1 MASPGN
7 RDEAR
12 ERQRGRSA
20 PAVTSPVAPSRSGRG
35 AQTGLEPE
43 GPPDGPVA
51 GVSEAP
57 FDAPPPFEGAP
68 FSDGERKLRELSFLH
83 EFAKLL
89 TTARNWDELMR
100 TIVDRTTDA
109 LDVEVCS
116 VYLMERD
123 SDKMRL
129 AATNG
134 LDRDQVGSV
143 QMAVGEGLT
152 GRAALI
158 GRPVASPD
166 VRVDP
171 RFKWVPGFD
180 QSQFVSMLSVP
191 MPWNDSIIGVINVQA
206 IEARTFSTE
215 EVEFL
220 VTIGALLGGIVE
232 KGRLQAEAEEQLQTL
247 TALDGARAEL
257 LAVVTHELRT
267 PLAVVRAYVDLLGDA
282 AADAAGAGGAAAD
295 GDEPAS
301 GPNSA
306 LVEEWRAQAIAQVTR
321 LDRLVDS
328 ILASVRGEGL
338 AAGLAREPFDV
349 AMAVNDTIGEMA
361 PLLRGHPLRR
371 TGTWDAL
378 IGIGD
383 EGRFRQ
389 VLEHLLENEVK
400 YSPEGG
406 GVSVG
411 AWRSDGEIQVFVT
424 DDGPGIPAKEWE
436 SVFEAYVRTAHRPRG
451 SGIGLYAAR
460 RLMDA
465 MGGRVWLESNGYGG
479 SRFMVAIPEIRQ
491 TDATNGPEAGV
502 MSEAG
507 PEG

>member
-1 MASPGN
+1 M
-7 RDEAR
+7 
-12 ERQRGRSA
+12 
-20 PAVTSPVAPSRSGRG
+20 T
-35 AQTGLEPE
+35 
-43 GPPDGPVA
+43 GPVDPA
-51 GVSEAP
+51 EAP
-57 FDAPPPFEGAP
+57 FDT
-68 FSDGERKLRELSFLH
+68 DRKLRELSFLH
-83 EFAKLL
+83 EFSKLL

-109 LDVEVCS
+109 LGVEVCS

-123 SDKMRL
+123 TARLRL

-134 LDRDQVGSV
+134 LDRDQIGIVTL
-143 QMAVGEGLT
+143 AVGEGLT
-152 GRAALI
+152 GSAAQVGQPI
-158 GRPVASPD
+158 ASPD
-166 VRVDP
+166 VRADP

-180 QSQFVSMLSVP
+180 ESQFVSMLSVP
-191 MPWNDSIIGVINVQA
+191 MPWSDSIIGVINVQA
-206 IEARTFSTE
+206 TETRMFSPE

-232 KGRLQAEAEEQLQTL
+232 KGRLQAEAEEQVETL

-267 PLAVVRAYVDLLGDA
+267 PLAVVRAYLDLL
-282 AADAAGAGGAAAD
+282 ADAAVDAQ
-295 GDEPAS
+295 GDPTE
-301 GPNSA
+301 GPMPNPQV
-306 LVEEWRAQAIAQVTR
+306 VEEWRGQAIAQVTR

-338 AAGLAREPFDV
+338 AAGLARVPFDI
-349 AMAVNDTIGEMA
+349 ARAVNDTIGEMT
-361 PLLRGHPLRR
+361 PLLRGHPLLR
-371 TGTWDAL
+371 TGTWEEL
-378 IGIGD
+378 CGIGD

-406 GVSVG
+406 SVSVG
-411 AWRSDGEIQVFVT
+411 TFEVDGEVQIYVT
-424 DDGPGIPAKEWE
+424 DDGPGIPEPEWE
-436 SVFEAYVRTAHRPRG
+436 SVFEAYVRTAKRPRG

-479 SRFMVAIPEIRQ
+479 SRFVVAVPQMRHTE
-491 TDATNGPEAGV
+491 AGSAAPEAGS
-502 MSEAG
+502 MSEMC

>member
-1 MASPGN
+1 M
-7 RDEAR
+7 
-12 ERQRGRSA
+12 
-20 PAVTSPVAPSRSGRG
+20 
-35 AQTGLEPE
+35 GLEPE
-43 GPPDGPVA
+43 GPPDGR
-51 GVSEAP
+51 
-57 FDAPPPFEGAP
+57 
-68 FSDGERKLRELSFLH
+68 DGERKLRELSFLH

-109 LDVEVCS
+109 LNVEVCS

-123 SDKMRL
+123 SDQMRL

-143 QMAVGEGLT
+143 LMAVGEGLT

-191 MPWNDSIIGVINVQA
+191 LPWNDSIIGVINVQA
-206 IEARTFSTE
+206 IESRTFSPE

-282 AADAAGAGGAAAD
+282 AVDASGNGP

-301 GPNSA
+301 VDGSAVGPGSA

-328 ILASVRGEGL
+328 ILASVRGDGL
-338 AAGLAREPFDV
+338 AAGLARAPFDV
-349 AMAVNDTIGEMA
+349 ARAVNDTIGEMA

-371 TGTWDAL
+371 TGTWDSL
-378 IGIGD
+378 MGIGD

-406 GVSVG
+406 AVSVG
-411 AWRSDGEIQVFVT
+411 MWRADEEVQVYVT
-424 DDGPGIPAKEWE
+424 DDGQGIPEEEWE
-436 SVFEAYVRTAHRPRG
+436 SVFEAYVRTANRPRG

-460 RLMDA
+460 RLMDG

-479 SRFMVAIPEIRQ
+479 SRFMVAIPQMRQ
-491 TDATNGPEAGV
+491 TDPDTAGPEAGV

>member
-1 MASPGN
+1 VLDADETMADSIDPTKARGPVSPP
-7 RDEAR
+7 
-12 ERQRGRSA
+12 S
-20 PAVTSPVAPSRSGRG
+20 PAFDAAPS
-35 AQTGLEPE
+35 T
-43 GPPDGPVA
+43 
-51 GVSEAP
+51 
-57 FDAPPPFEGAP
+57 
-68 FSDGERKLRELSFLH
+68 DGERKLRELEFLH

-109 LDVEVCS
+109 LNVEVCS

-123 SDKMRL
+123 GERLRL

-134 LDRDQVGSV
+134 LDRDQVGRV
-143 QMAVGEGLT
+143 TMALGEGLT
-152 GRAALI
+152 GRAAEL
-158 GRPVASPD
+158 GEPVASPD

-171 RFKWVPGFD
+171 LFKWVPGFD
-180 QSQFVSMLSVP
+180 QSQFTSMLSVP
-191 MPWNDSIIGVINVQA
+191 MPWNDTIVGVVNVQA
-206 IEARTFSTE
+206 IETRTFSAE

-220 VTIGALLGGIVE
+220 VTIGALLGGVVE
-232 KGRLQAEAEEQLQTL
+232 KGRLQAEAEEQLETL
-247 TALDGARAEL
+247 TVLDGARAEL

-267 PLAVVRAYVDLLGDA
+267 PLAVVRAYMDLL
-282 AADAAGAGGAAAD
+282 ADAAVDAAGGTA
-295 GDEPAS
+295 GDDRDETA
-301 GPNSA
+301 GRRPNPA

-338 AAGLAREPFDV
+338 AAGLARVPFNV
-349 AMAVNDTIGEMA
+349 ATAVNDTIGEMT

-371 TGTWDAL
+371 TGTWEAL

-406 GVSVG
+406 AVSVG
-411 AWRSDGEIQVFVT
+411 ALRQDGEILVYVT
-424 DDGPGIPAKEWE
+424 DDGPGIPESEWE
-436 SVFEAYVRTAHRPRG
+436 AVFEAYVRTANRPRG

-460 RLMDA
+460 RLMVA
-465 MGGRVWLESNGYGG
+465 MGGRVWLEPNGFGG
-479 SRFMVAIPEIRQ
+479 SKFMVAVPEMRQ
-491 TDATNGPEAGV
+491 TGAGTTGTAGTAGPEAGV

-507 PEG
+507 PEA

>member
-1 MASPGN
+1 MPGPDD
-7 RDEAR
+7 RDEAPAFDA
-12 ERQRGRSA
+12 A
-20 PAVTSPVAPSRSGRG
+20 PRIDGAPPVDAAPSF
-35 AQTGLEPE
+35 
-43 GPPDGPVA
+43 DG
-51 GVSEAP
+51 G
-57 FDAPPPFEGAP
+57 
-68 FSDGERKLRELSFLH
+68 RKLRELEFLH

-123 SDKMRL
+123 SARLRL

-134 LDRDQVGSV
+134 LDRDQIGSV
-143 QMAVGEGLT
+143 TLAVGEGLT
-152 GRAALI
+152 GTAAQAGKPI
-158 GRPVASPD
+158 ASPD

-191 MPWNDSIIGVINVQA
+191 LPWNDSIIGVINVQA
-206 IEARTFSTE
+206 IESRTFSPE

-220 VTIGALLGGIVE
+220 VTIGAMLGGIIE
-232 KGRLQAEAEEQLQTL
+232 KGRLQAEAEEQLETL

-267 PLAVVRAYVDLLGDA
+267 PLAVVRAYLDLL
-282 AADAAGAGGAAAD
+282 ADAAVDAVGNGVK
-295 GDEPAS
+295 
-301 GPNSA
+301 PNLE
-306 LVEEWRAQAIAQVTR
+306 LVEEWRAQATAQVTR

-338 AAGLAREPFDV
+338 AAGLARIPFDI
-349 AMAVNDTIGEMA
+349 ARAVNDTIGEMT

-371 TGTWDAL
+371 TGTWDEL
-378 IGIGD
+378 MGIGD

-406 GVSVG
+406 SVSVG
-411 AWRSDGEIQVFVT
+411 TFRVDGEIQ
-424 DDGPGIPAKEWE
+424 I
-436 SVFEAYVRTAHRPRG
+436 
-451 SGIGLYAAR
+451 
-460 RLMDA
+460 
-465 MGGRVWLESNGYGG
+465 
-479 SRFMVAIPEIRQ
+479 
-491 TDATNGPEAGV
+491 
-502 MSEAG
+502 
-507 PEG
+507 

>member
-1 MASPGN
+1 MAIPTN
-7 RDEAR
+7 REESRGKGAAR
-12 ERQRGRSA
+12 TA
-20 PAVTSPVAPSRSGRG
+20 PASNPAETSSRAAGTRSI
-35 AQTGLEPE
+35 GLEPE
-43 GPPDGPVA
+43 GPPGGA
-51 GVSEAP
+51 HGGGSETP
-57 FDAPPPFEGAP
+57 FDGAP
-68 FSDGERKLRELSFLH
+68 SFDGERKLRELSFLH

-123 SDKMRL
+123 SAQLRL

-134 LDRDQVGSV
+134 LDRDQVGTV
-143 QMAVGEGLT
+143 LMAVGEGLT

-191 MPWNDSIIGVINVQA
+191 LPWNDTVIGVINVQA
-206 IEARTFSTE
+206 IETRTFSPE

-282 AADAAGAGGAAAD
+282 AADTAGPSAAG
-295 GDEPAS
+295 
-301 GPNSA
+301 PNA
-306 LVEEWRAQAIAQVTR
+306 ELAEEWRAQAIAQVTR

-338 AAGLAREPFDV
+338 AAGLGRAPFDV
-349 AMAVNDTIGEMA
+349 ARAVNDTIGEMA

-371 TGTWDAL
+371 TGTWDEQL
-378 IGIGD
+378 GVGD

-400 YSPEGG
+400 YSPDGG
-406 GVSVG
+406 AVSVG
-411 AWRSDGEIQVFVT
+411 MWHAGGEVQVFVT
-424 DDGPGIPAKEWE
+424 DDGPGIPEPEWE
-436 SVFEAYVRTAHRPRG
+436 SVFEAYVRTANRPRG

-460 RLMDA
+460 RLMHA

-479 SRFMVAIPEIRQ
+479 SRFMVAVPEMRQ
-491 TDATNGPEAGV
+491 TDGDTGGPEAGG

>member
-1 MASPGN
+1 MSGPVN
-7 RDEAR
+7 
-12 ERQRGRSA
+12 
-20 PAVTSPVAPSRSGRG
+20 PAVAPLD
-35 AQTGLEPE
+35 T
-43 GPPDGPVA
+43 
-51 GVSEAP
+51 
-57 FDAPPPFEGAP
+57 
-68 FSDGERKLRELSFLH
+68 ERKLRELSFLH
-83 EFAKLL
+83 EFSKLL

-109 LDVEVCS
+109 LSVEVCS

-123 SDKMRL
+123 TARLRL

-134 LDRDQVGSV
+134 LDRDQIGLVTL
-143 QMAVGEGLT
+143 AVGEGLT
-152 GRAALI
+152 GSAAQI
-158 GRPVASPD
+158 GQPIASPD
-166 VRVDP
+166 VRADP

-180 QSQFVSMLSVP
+180 ESQFVSMLSVP

-206 IEARTFSTE
+206 TETRAFSPE

-267 PLAVVRAYVDLLGDA
+267 PLAVVRAYLDLL
-282 AADAAGAGGAAAD
+282 ADAAMDAASPLNHKPGGGAAAQSPQP
-295 GDEPAS
+295 E
-301 GPNSA
+301 
-306 LVEEWRAQAIAQVTR
+306 LVEEWRAQAISQVTR

-338 AAGLAREPFDV
+338 AAGLARVPFDI
-349 AMAVNDTIGEMA
+349 ARAVNDTIGEMT

-371 TGTWDAL
+371 TGTWDEL
-378 IGIGD
+378 CGIGD

-406 GVSVG
+406 SVSVG
-411 AWRSDGEIQVFVT
+411 TFQVGGEIQVYVT
-424 DDGPGIPAKEWE
+424 DDGAGIPETEWE
-436 SVFEAYVRTAHRPRG
+436 SVFEAYVRTANRPRG

-479 SRFMVAIPEIRQ
+479 SRFMVAVPQMRH
-491 TDATNGPEAGV
+491 TDASSSGPEAGV
-502 MSEAG
+502 MSETG

>member
-1 MASPGN
+1 M
-7 RDEAR
+7 D
-12 ERQRGRSA
+12 
-20 PAVTSPVAPSRSGRG
+20 T
-35 AQTGLEPE
+35 
-43 GPPDGPVA
+43 
-51 GVSEAP
+51 
-57 FDAPPPFEGAP
+57 
-68 FSDGERKLRELSFLH
+68 ERKLRELSFLH
-83 EFAKLL
+83 EFSKLL

-109 LDVEVCS
+109 LGVEVCS

-123 SDKMRL
+123 TARLRL

-134 LDRDQVGSV
+134 LDRDQIGIVTL
-143 QMAVGEGLT
+143 AVGEGLT
-152 GRAALI
+152 GSAAEAGQPI
-158 GRPVASPD
+158 ASPD
-166 VRVDP
+166 VRADP

-180 QSQFVSMLSVP
+180 ESQFVSMLSIP

-206 IEARTFSTE
+206 TQTRIFSPE

-232 KGRLQAEAEEQLQTL
+232 KGRLQAEAEEQLETL

-267 PLAVVRAYVDLLGDA
+267 PLAVVRAYLDLL
-282 AADAAGAGGAAAD
+282 ADAAVDAAGD
-295 GDEPAS
+295 PAE
-301 GPNSA
+301 GPIPNPQI
-306 LVEEWRAQAIAQVTR
+306 VEEWRDQAIAQVTR

-328 ILASVRGEGL
+328 ILASIRGDGL
-338 AAGLAREPFDV
+338 AAGLARVPFDI
-349 AMAVNDTIGEMA
+349 ARAVNDTIGEMT

-371 TGTWDAL
+371 TGTWDEL

-383 EGRFRQ
+383 EARFRQ

-406 GVSVG
+406 SVSVG
-411 AWRSDGEIQVFVT
+411 TFIVDGEIQIYVT
-424 DDGPGIPAKEWE
+424 DDGAGIPEAEWE
-436 SVFEAYVRTAHRPRG
+436 SVFEAYVRTANRPRG

-460 RLMDA
+460 RLMVA

-479 SRFMVAIPEIRQ
+479 SRFMVAVPQMRQ
-491 TDATNGPEAGV
+491 TDASSAGPEAGV
-502 MSEAG
+502 MSETG

>member
-1 MASPGN
+1 MGRVSTTPKRSSEEKN
-7 RDEAR
+7 R
-12 ERQRGRSA
+12 
-20 PAVTSPVAPSRSGRG
+20 
-35 AQTGLEPE
+35 
-43 GPPDGPVA
+43 PVA
-51 GVSEAP
+51 GGRGPAGLGGAALPENLDG
-57 FDAPPPFEGAP
+57 DAA
-68 FSDGERKLRELSFLH
+68 ERKIRELSFLH

-89 TTARNWDELMR
+89 TTTRNWDELMR

-123 SDKMRL
+123 EARLRL

-134 LDRDQVGSV
+134 LDRDQIGRVTMGL
-143 QMAVGEGLT
+143 GEGLT
-152 GRAALI
+152 GRAAEI
-158 GRPVASPD
+158 AQPVASTD

-180 QSQFVSMLSVP
+180 ESQFVSMLSVP
-191 MPWNDSIIGVINVQA
+191 LPWNDTIVGVINVQA
-206 IEARTFSTE
+206 IETRTFSPE

-220 VTIGALLGGIVE
+220 VTIGALLGGVVE

-267 PLAVVRAYVDLLGDA
+267 PLAVVRAYVDLL
-282 AADAAGAGGAAAD
+282 ADAALDGSAAGPSGRRGGPDGGSKHGQAA
-295 GDEPAS
+295 GPMP
-301 GPNSA
+301 GPNA
-306 LVEEWRAQAIAQVTR
+306 GQVEEWRTQAIAQVTR

-328 ILASVRGEGL
+328 ILASVRGDGL
-338 AAGLAREPFDV
+338 AAGLARLPFD
-349 AMAVNDTIGEMA
+349 AARAVNDTIAEMT
-361 PLLRGHPLRR
+361 PLLRGHPMRR
-371 TGTWDAL
+371 TGTWEEL

-406 GVSVG
+406 AVSVG
-411 AWRSDGEIQVFVT
+411 VLPHQSEIHIYVT
-424 DDGPGIPAKEWE
+424 DDGAGIPETEWE
-436 SVFEAYVRTAHRPRG
+436 SVFEAYVRTAKRPRG

-460 RLMDA
+460 RLMDG

-479 SRFMVAIPEIRQ
+479 SRFMVAVPKMRD
-491 TDATNGPEAGV
+491 TDENGGGPEAGA

-507 PEG
+507 PES

>member
-1 MASPGN
+1 MPSRAHREGARKTRVGSSAS
-7 RDEAR
+7 
-12 ERQRGRSA
+12 SA
-20 PAVTSPVAPSRSGRG
+20 ASPVASSGTCGGPALRLG
-35 AQTGLEPE
+35 PE
-43 GPPDGPVA
+43 GPPRNVAVGGGSPAPV
-51 GVSEAP
+51 
-57 FDAPPPFEGAP
+57 DA
-68 FSDGERKLRELSFLH
+68 DRKLRELSFLH

-123 SDKMRL
+123 RAQLRL

-143 QMAVGEGLT
+143 SMAVGEGLT
-152 GRAALI
+152 GLAALL

-191 MPWNDSIIGVINVQA
+191 LPWNDSIIGVINVQA
-206 IEARTFSTE
+206 IESRTFSPE

-267 PLAVVRAYVDLLGDA
+267 PLAVVRAYVDLLADAASDAGEAAGEPEVPVA
-282 AADAAGAGGAAAD
+282 AADAPGPLAHAALA
-295 GDEPAS
+295 
-301 GPNSA
+301 
-306 LVEEWRAQAIAQVTR
+306 EEWRAQAIAQVMR

-328 ILASVRGEGL
+328 ILASVRGDGL
-338 AAGLAREPFDV
+338 AAGLARAPFDV
-349 AMAVNDTIGEMA
+349 TRAVNDTIGEMA

-371 TGTWDAL
+371 AGTWDEL
-378 IGIGD
+378 KGIGD

-400 YSPEGG
+400 YAPEGG
-406 GVSVG
+406 SVSVG
-411 AWRSDGEIQVFVT
+411 VWSADGETQVFVT
-424 DDGPGIPAKEWE
+424 DDGPGIPEPEWE
-436 SVFEAYVRTAHRPRG
+436 SVFEAYVRTATRPRG

-460 RLMDA
+460 RLMGA

-479 SRFMVAIPEIRQ
+479 SQFMVAIPEMRQ
-491 TDATNGPEAGV
+491 TDGDSGHPEAGV

>member
-1 MASPGN
+1 LSHVPSPSDPAGV
-7 RDEAR
+7 
-12 ERQRGRSA
+12 
-20 PAVTSPVAPSRSGRG
+20 PAV
-35 AQTGLEPE
+35 
-43 GPPDGPVA
+43 
-51 GVSEAP
+51 
-57 FDAPPPFEGAP
+57 DA
-68 FSDGERKLRELSFLH
+68 ERKLRELSFLH

-116 VYLMERD
+116 VYLVERD
-123 SDKMRL
+123 SARLRL

-134 LDRDQVGSV
+134 LDRDQIGSV
-143 QMAVGEGLT
+143 TLAVGEGLT
-152 GRAALI
+152 GTAAQAGQPI
-158 GRPVASPD
+158 ASPD

-191 MPWNDSIIGVINVQA
+191 LPWNDSIIGVINVQA
-206 IEARTFSTE
+206 IESRTFSPE

-220 VTIGALLGGIVE
+220 VTIGAMLGGIIE
-232 KGRLQAEAEEQLQTL
+232 KGRLAAEAEEQLETL

-267 PLAVVRAYVDLLGDA
+267 PLAVVRAYLDLLADA
-282 AADAAGAGGAAAD
+282 VVDAAGDGAK
-295 GDEPAS
+295 
-301 GPNSA
+301 PNLE

-338 AAGLAREPFDV
+338 AAGLARNPFDI
-349 AMAVNDTIGEMA
+349 ARAVNDTIGEMT

-371 TGTWDAL
+371 TGTWDEL
-378 IGIGD
+378 MGIGD

-406 GVSVG
+406 SVSVG
-411 AWRSDGEIQVFVT
+411 TFRTDGEIQIYVT
-424 DDGPGIPAKEWE
+424 DDGPGIPEPEWE

-479 SRFMVAIPEIRQ
+479 SRFMVGVPEMRH
-491 TDATNGPEAGV
+491 TDATTAGPEAGT

>member
-1 MASPGN
+1 V
-7 RDEAR
+7 E
-12 ERQRGRSA
+12 
-20 PAVTSPVAPSRSGRG
+20 T
-35 AQTGLEPE
+35 
-43 GPPDGPVA
+43 
-51 GVSEAP
+51 P
-57 FDAPPPFEGAP
+57 FD
-68 FSDGERKLRELSFLH
+68 SERKLRELSFLH

-109 LDVEVCS
+109 LNVEVCS
-116 VYLMERD
+116 VYLMDRD
-123 SDKMRL
+123 GVVLRL

-134 LDRDQVGSV
+134 LDLDQVGLV
-143 QMAVGEGLT
+143 TMAPGEGLT

-191 MPWNDSIIGVINVQA
+191 LPWNDSVAGVINVQA
-206 IEARTFSTE
+206 IESRRFSPE

-220 VTIGALLGGIVE
+220 VTIGALLGGAVE
-232 KGRLQAEAEEQLQTL
+232 KGRLQAEAQEQLETL

-267 PLAVVRAYVDLLGDA
+267 PLAVVRAYLDLL
-282 AADAAGAGGAAAD
+282 ADAAVDTAGGGSGHPSGAD
-295 GDEPAS
+295 DVPPAMR
-301 GPNSA
+301 P
-306 LVEEWRAQAIAQVTR
+306 EQIEDWRIQAIAQVTR

-328 ILASVRGEGL
+328 ILASVRGDGL
-338 AAGLAREPFDV
+338 AAGLARVPFDV
-349 AMAVNDTIGEMA
+349 ARAVNDTISEMT
-361 PLLRGHPLRR
+361 PLLRGNPLRR
-371 TGTWDAL
+371 SGTWEEL
-378 IGIGD
+378 LGVGD

-389 VLEHLLENEVK
+389 VMEHLLENEVK
-400 YSPEGG
+400 YAPEGG
-406 GVSVG
+406 SVSIG
-411 AWRSDGEIQVFVT
+411 ASRADGEIQVCVT
-424 DDGPGIPAKEWE
+424 DDGPGIPEAEWE

-460 RLMDA
+460 RLMAA

-479 SRFMVAIPEIRQ
+479 SRFMVAVPEMRQ
-491 TDATNGPEAGV
+491 TGDDTGGPEAGV
-502 MSEAG
+502 MSETG

>member
-1 MASPGN
+1 MMAG
-7 RDEAR
+7 
-12 ERQRGRSA
+12 
-20 PAVTSPVAPSRSGRG
+20 PSDPT
-35 AQTGLEPE
+35 A
-43 GPPDGPVA
+43 
-51 GVSEAP
+51 AP
-57 FDAPPPFEGAP
+57 FDT
-68 FSDGERKLRELSFLH
+68 ERKLRELSFLH
-83 EFAKLL
+83 EFSKLL

-109 LDVEVCS
+109 LGVEVCS
-116 VYLMERD
+116 VYLVERD
-123 SDKMRL
+123 AARLRL

-134 LDRDQVGSV
+134 LDRDQIGIVTL
-143 QMAVGEGLT
+143 AVGEGLT
-152 GRAALI
+152 GSAAQI
-158 GRPVASPD
+158 GQPIASPD
-166 VRVDP
+166 VRADP

-206 IEARTFSTE
+206 TETRSFSPE

-232 KGRLQAEAEEQLQTL
+232 KGRLQAEAEEQLETL

-267 PLAVVRAYVDLLGDA
+267 PLAVVRAYLDLL
-282 AADAAGAGGAAAD
+282 ADAAVDAANSSA
-295 GDEPAS
+295 PA
-301 GPNSA
+301 PDPT
-306 LVEEWRAQAIAQVTR
+306 LVEGWRGQAIGQVTR

-338 AAGLAREPFDV
+338 AAGLARVPFDI
-349 AMAVNDTIGEMA
+349 ARAVNDTINEMA
-361 PLLRGHPLRR
+361 PLLREHPLRR
-371 TGTWDAL
+371 TGVWDAL
-378 IGIGD
+378 FGLGD

-406 GVSVG
+406 SVSVG
-411 AWRSDGEIQVFVT
+411 TFRAGGEIQVYVT
-424 DDGPGIPAKEWE
+424 DDGPGIPEPEWE

-479 SRFMVAIPEIRQ
+479 SRFVVAVPEMRH
-491 TDATNGPEAGV
+491 TDATSAGPEAGV
-502 MSEAG
+502 MSETG

>member
-1 MASPGN
+1 MADQV
-7 RDEAR
+7 R
-12 ERQRGRSA
+12 
-20 PAVTSPVAPSRSGRG
+20 PAA
-35 AQTGLEPE
+35 
-43 GPPDGPVA
+43 
-51 GVSEAP
+51 AP
-57 FDAPPPFEGAP
+57 FDA
-68 FSDGERKLRELSFLH
+68 ERKLRELSFLH
-83 EFAKLL
+83 EFSKLL

-109 LDVEVCS
+109 LSVEVCS

-123 SDKMRL
+123 AARLRL

-134 LDRDQVGSV
+134 LDRDQIGSV
-143 QMAVGEGLT
+143 TLAVGEGLT
-152 GRAALI
+152 GHAALI
-158 GRPVASPD
+158 GQPVASTD
-166 VRVDP
+166 VRIDP

-191 MPWNDSIIGVINVQA
+191 LPWNDTVIGVINVQA
-206 IEARTFSTE
+206 TETRAFSPE

-232 KGRLQAEAEEQLQTL
+232 KGRLQAEAEEQLETL

-267 PLAVVRAYVDLLGDA
+267 PLAVVRAYVDLL
-282 AADAAGAGGAAAD
+282 ADAAVDAGSTAIGGAGSSASSAYA
-295 GDEPAS
+295 AS
-301 GPNSA
+301 GSA
-306 LVEEWRAQAIAQVTR
+306 STPGVGPKPEIVEEWRAQAIAQVTR

-338 AAGLAREPFDV
+338 AAGLARVPFDI
-349 AMAVNDTIGEMA
+349 ARAVNDTIGEMT

-371 TGTWDAL
+371 TGTWEEL
-378 IGIGD
+378 SGIGD

-406 GVSVG
+406 SVSVG
-411 AWRSDGEIQVFVT
+411 IWRVDGEIQVYVT
-424 DDGPGIPAKEWE
+424 DDGPGIPEPEWE
-436 SVFEAYVRTAHRPRG
+436 SVFEAYVRTAKRPRG

-479 SRFMVAIPEIRQ
+479 SRFMVAVPEMRH
-491 TDATNGPEAGV
+491 TDASIAGPEAGV

>member
-1 MASPGN
+1 MNDP
-7 RDEAR
+7 AR
-12 ERQRGRSA
+12 GSEPA
-20 PAVTSPVAPSRSGRG
+20 PARG
-35 AQTGLEPE
+35 QALEPE
-43 GPPDGPVA
+43 GPPGSTGLAGPSVD
-51 GVSEAP
+51 AP
-57 FDAPPPFEGAP
+57 FDA
-68 FSDGERKLRELSFLH
+68 ERKLRELEFLH

-100 TIVDRTTDA
+100 TIVDRTTTA

-123 SDKMRL
+123 ESSLRL

-134 LDRDQVGSV
+134 LDRDQVGRV
-143 QMAVGEGLT
+143 TMGLGEGLT

-191 MPWNDSIIGVINVQA
+191 LPWNDSVIGVINVQA
-206 IEARTFSTE
+206 IETRLFSPE

-232 KGRLQAEAEEQLQTL
+232 KGRLQAEAEEQLETL

-267 PLAVVRAYVDLLGDA
+267 PLAVVRAYLDLLADA
-282 AADAAGAGGAAAD
+282 AAEAAGAAGGAAPD
-295 GDEPAS
+295 PK
-301 GPNSA
+301 
-306 LVEEWRAQAIAQVTR
+306 LVDEWRSQAIGQVTR

-338 AAGLAREPFDV
+338 AAGLARVPFDV
-349 AMAVNDTIGEMA
+349 ARAVNDTIGEMT
-361 PLLRGHPLRR
+361 PLLREHPLRR
-371 TGTWDAL
+371 TGTWDEL
-378 IGIGD
+378 VGVGD

-406 GVSVG
+406 SVSVG
-411 AWRSDGEIQVFVT
+411 AWRKDGEIQIYVT
-424 DDGPGIPAKEWE
+424 DDGPGIPEAEWE
-436 SVFEAYVRTAHRPRG
+436 TVFDAYVRTATRPRG

-460 RLMDA
+460 RLMNA
-465 MGGRVWLESNGYGG
+465 MGGRVWLESNGFGG
-479 SRFMVAIPEIRQ
+479 SRFMVAVPEMRD
-491 TDATNGPEAGV
+491 TSGDGGGPEAGV

-507 PEG
+507 SEG

>member
-1 MASPGN
+1 MAGPSEPVTPG
-7 RDEAR
+7 A
-12 ERQRGRSA
+12 GRSRPGA
-20 PAVTSPVAPSRSGRG
+20 GPQASG
-35 AQTGLEPE
+35 AAAE
-43 GPPDGPVA
+43 GPPGEIA
-51 GVSEAP
+51 LNGSEVDVP
-57 FDAPPPFEGAP
+57 FD
-68 FSDGERKLRELSFLH
+68 SERKLRELSFLH

-109 LDVEVCS
+109 LNVEVCS
-116 VYLMERD
+116 VYLMDRD
-123 SDKMRL
+123 GVVLRL

-134 LDRDQVGSV
+134 LDLDQVGLV
-143 QMAVGEGLT
+143 TMAPGEGLT

-191 MPWNDSIIGVINVQA
+191 LPWNDSIAGVINVQA
-206 IEARTFSTE
+206 IESRRFSPE

-220 VTIGALLGGIVE
+220 VTIGALLGGAVE
-232 KGRLQAEAEEQLQTL
+232 KGRLQAEAQEQLETL

-267 PLAVVRAYVDLLGDA
+267 PLAVVRAYLDLL
-282 AADAAGAGGAAAD
+282 ADAAVDAAGGAPEHRSGAD
-295 GDEPAS
+295 DVPPAMR
-301 GPNSA
+301 P
-306 LVEEWRAQAIAQVTR
+306 EQIEDWRIQAIAQVTR

-328 ILASVRGEGL
+328 ILASVRGDGL
-338 AAGLAREPFDV
+338 AAGLARVPFDV
-349 AMAVNDTIGEMA
+349 ARAVNDTISEMT
-361 PLLRGHPLRR
+361 PLLRGNPLRR
-371 TGTWDAL
+371 SGTWEEL
-378 IGIGD
+378 MGIGD

-389 VLEHLLENEVK
+389 VMEHLLENEVK
-400 YSPEGG
+400 YAPEGG
-406 GVSVG
+406 SVSIG
-411 AWRSDGEIQVFVT
+411 AARADNEIQVCVT
-424 DDGPGIPAKEWE
+424 DDGPGIPEAEWE

-460 RLMDA
+460 RLMAA

-479 SRFMVAIPEIRQ
+479 SRFMVAVPEMRQ
-491 TDATNGPEAGV
+491 AADDTGGPEAGV
-502 MSEAG
+502 MSETG

>member
-1 MASPGN
+1 MA
-7 RDEAR
+7 
-12 ERQRGRSA
+12 
-20 PAVTSPVAPSRSGRG
+20 PV
-35 AQTGLEPE
+35 
-43 GPPDGPVA
+43 DPVP
-51 GVSEAP
+51 P
-57 FDAPPPFEGAP
+57 FDA
-68 FSDGERKLRELSFLH
+68 ERKLLELSFLH

-109 LDVEVCS
+109 LNVEVCS
-116 VYLMERD
+116 VYLMDRD
-123 SDKMRL
+123 AARL
-129 AATNG
+129 RLSATNG
-134 LDRDQVGSV
+134 LDRDQIGVV
-143 QMAVGEGLT
+143 TLAVGEGLT
-152 GRAALI
+152 GSAAQI
-158 GRPVASPD
+158 GQPIASPD

-206 IEARTFSTE
+206 IESRTFSPE

-232 KGRLQAEAEEQLQTL
+232 KGRLQAEAEEQLETL

-267 PLAVVRAYVDLLGDA
+267 PLAVVRAYLDLL
-282 AADAAGAGGAAAD
+282 ADAAVEAAGGSTPKP
-295 GDEPAS
+295 E
-301 GPNSA
+301 
-306 LVEEWRAQAIAQVTR
+306 LVEEWRIQAIAQVTR

-328 ILASVRGEGL
+328 ILASVRGDGL
-338 AAGLAREPFDV
+338 AAGLARVPFDL
-349 AMAVNDTIGEMA
+349 ARAVNDTIGEMT

-371 TGTWDAL
+371 TGTWEAL
-378 IGIGD
+378 MGIGD

-406 GVSVG
+406 SVSVG
-411 AWRSDGEIQVFVT
+411 TMRSGGEVQIYVT
-424 DDGPGIPAKEWE
+424 DDGPGIPEPEWE

-460 RLMDA
+460 RLMSA
-465 MGGRVWLESNGYGG
+465 MGGRVWLEPNGYGG
-479 SRFMVAIPEIRQ
+479 SRFMVAVPEMRH
-491 TDATNGPEAGV
+491 TEDDTTGPEAGV

>member
-1 MASPGN
+1 MA
-7 RDEAR
+7 
-12 ERQRGRSA
+12 
-20 PAVTSPVAPSRSGRG
+20 PV
-35 AQTGLEPE
+35 
-43 GPPDGPVA
+43 DPVP
-51 GVSEAP
+51 P
-57 FDAPPPFEGAP
+57 FDA
-68 FSDGERKLRELSFLH
+68 ERKLLELSFLH

-109 LDVEVCS
+109 LNVEVCS
-116 VYLMERD
+116 VYLMDRD
-123 SDKMRL
+123 AARL
-129 AATNG
+129 RLSATNG
-134 LDRDQVGSV
+134 LDRDQIGVV
-143 QMAVGEGLT
+143 TLAVGEGLT
-152 GRAALI
+152 GSAAQI
-158 GRPVASPD
+158 GQPIASPD

-206 IEARTFSTE
+206 IESRTFSPE

-232 KGRLQAEAEEQLQTL
+232 KGRLQAEAEEQLETL

-267 PLAVVRAYVDLLGDA
+267 PLAVVRAYLDLL
-282 AADAAGAGGAAAD
+282 ADAAVEAAGGSTPKP
-295 GDEPAS
+295 E
-301 GPNSA
+301 
-306 LVEEWRAQAIAQVTR
+306 LVEEWRIQAIAQVTR

-328 ILASVRGEGL
+328 ILASVRGDGL
-338 AAGLAREPFDV
+338 AAGLARVPFDL
-349 AMAVNDTIGEMA
+349 ARAVNDTIGEMT

-371 TGTWDAL
+371 TGTWEAL
-378 IGIGD
+378 MGIGD

-406 GVSVG
+406 SVSVG
-411 AWRSDGEIQVFVT
+411 TMRSGGEVQIYVT
-424 DDGPGIPAKEWE
+424 DDGPGIPEPEWE

-460 RLMDA
+460 RLMSA
-465 MGGRVWLESNGYGG
+465 MGGRVWLEPNGYGG
-479 SRFMVAIPEIRQ
+479 SRFMVAVPEMRH
-491 TDATNGPEAGV
+491 TEDDTTGPEAGV
-502 MSEAG
+502 MSEAS

>member
-1 MASPGN
+1 MAIPASRPDSGKK
-7 RDEAR
+7 
-12 ERQRGRSA
+12 RGRR
-20 PAVTSPVAPSRSGRG
+20 TAPSAVQATASTRAGRPE
-35 AQTGLEPE
+35 GLEPE
-43 GPPDGPVA
+43 
-51 GVSEAP
+51 S
-57 FDAPPPFEGAP
+57 
-68 FSDGERKLRELSFLH
+68 RKLRELSFLH

-123 SDKMRL
+123 SDKLRL

-143 QMAVGEGLT
+143 LMAVGEGLT
-152 GRAALI
+152 GQAALI

-191 MPWNDSIIGVINVQA
+191 LPWNDSIIGVINVQA
-206 IEARTFSTE
+206 IEARTFSPE

-267 PLAVVRAYVDLLGDA
+267 PLAVVRAYLDLLADA
-282 AADAAGAGGAAAD
+282 AADAAGPPAPLDAAETAAA
-295 GDEPAS
+295 
-301 GPNSA
+301 GPNA
-306 LVEEWRAQAIAQVTR
+306 ELVEEWRAQAIAQVTR

-338 AAGLAREPFDV
+338 AAGLARTPFDV
-349 AMAVNDTIGEMA
+349 ARAVNNTIGEMA

-378 IGIGD
+378 MGVGD

-406 GVSVG
+406 SVSVG
-411 AWRSDGEIQVFVT
+411 AWRADGEIQVYVT
-424 DDGPGIPAKEWE
+424 DDGPGIPEAEWE
-436 SVFEAYVRTAHRPRG
+436 LVFEAYVRTANRPRG

-465 MGGRVWLESNGYGG
+465 MHGRVWLESNGYGG
-479 SRFMVAIPEIRQ
+479 SRFMVAIPEMLQ
-491 TDATNGPEAGV
+491 TDGDSGGPEAGV
-502 MSEAG
+502 MFEAG

>member
-1 MASPGN
+1 MAGPSEPLTPGT
-7 RDEAR
+7 RRPRPGGGHGASGAEA
-12 ERQRGRSA
+12 
-20 PAVTSPVAPSRSGRG
+20 
-35 AQTGLEPE
+35 E
-43 GPPDGPVA
+43 GPPGEIA
-51 GVSEAP
+51 LNGSEVDAP
-57 FDAPPPFEGAP
+57 FD
-68 FSDGERKLRELSFLH
+68 SERKLRELSFLH

-109 LDVEVCS
+109 LNVEVCS
-116 VYLMERD
+116 VYLMDRD
-123 SDKMRL
+123 GVVLRL

-134 LDRDQVGSV
+134 LDLDQVGLV
-143 QMAVGEGLT
+143 TMAPGEGLT

-191 MPWNDSIIGVINVQA
+191 LPWNDSVAGVINVQA
-206 IEARTFSTE
+206 IESRRFSPE

-220 VTIGALLGGIVE
+220 VTIGALLGGAVE
-232 KGRLQAEAEEQLQTL
+232 KGRLQAEAQEQLETL

-267 PLAVVRAYVDLLGDA
+267 PLAVVRAYLDLL
-282 AADAAGAGGAAAD
+282 ADAAVDASGGAPEHRSGAN
-295 GDEPAS
+295 DEPPAMR
-301 GPNSA
+301 P
-306 LVEEWRAQAIAQVTR
+306 EQIEDWRIQAIAQVTR

-328 ILASVRGEGL
+328 ILASVRGDGL
-338 AAGLAREPFDV
+338 AAGLARVPFDV
-349 AMAVNDTIGEMA
+349 ARAVNDTISEMT
-361 PLLRGHPLRR
+361 PLLRGNPLRR
-371 TGTWDAL
+371 SGTWEEL
-378 IGIGD
+378 LGVGD

-389 VLEHLLENEVK
+389 VMEHLLENEVK
-400 YSPEGG
+400 YAPEGG
-406 GVSVG
+406 SVSIG
-411 AWRSDGEIQVFVT
+411 ASRADGEIQVCVT
-424 DDGPGIPAKEWE
+424 DDGPGIPEAEWE

-460 RLMDA
+460 RLMAA

-479 SRFMVAIPEIRQ
+479 SRFMVAVPEMRQ
-491 TDATNGPEAGV
+491 TGDDTGGPEAGV
-502 MSEAG
+502 MSETG

>member
-1 MASPGN
+1 MMAGPADPG
-7 RDEAR
+7 
-12 ERQRGRSA
+12 
-20 PAVTSPVAPSRSGRG
+20 
-35 AQTGLEPE
+35 
-43 GPPDGPVA
+43 
-51 GVSEAP
+51 EAP
-57 FDAPPPFEGAP
+57 LDT
-68 FSDGERKLRELSFLH
+68 ERKLRELSFLH
-83 EFAKLL
+83 EFSKLL

-109 LDVEVCS
+109 LGVEVCS

-123 SDKMRL
+123 AARLRL

-134 LDRDQVGSV
+134 LDRDQIGTVTL
-143 QMAVGEGLT
+143 ALGEGLT
-152 GRAALI
+152 GSAAEI
-158 GRPVASPD
+158 GQPIASPD
-166 VRVDP
+166 VRADP

-206 IEARTFSTE
+206 IETRAFSPE

-232 KGRLQAEAEEQLQTL
+232 KGRLQAEAEEQLETL

-267 PLAVVRAYVDLLGDA
+267 PLAVVRAYVDLL
-282 AADAAGAGGAAAD
+282 ADAAVDAAGVSLGAEDADRGAAPT
-295 GDEPAS
+295 GT
-301 GPNSA
+301 GPNTE
-306 LVEEWRAQAIAQVTR
+306 LVEEWRAQAISQVTR

-338 AAGLAREPFDV
+338 AAGLARVPFDI
-349 AMAVNDTIGEMA
+349 ARAVNDTIGEMT

-371 TGTWDAL
+371 TGTWDSL
-378 IGIGD
+378 MGIGD

-406 GVSVG
+406 SVSVG
-411 AWRSDGEIQVFVT
+411 TFKVNGEIQVYVT
-424 DDGPGIPAKEWE
+424 DDGPGIPEPEWE

-460 RLMDA
+460 RLMGA

-479 SRFMVAIPEIRQ
+479 SRFMVGIPEMRH
-491 TDATNGPEAGV
+491 TATSPTGPEAGV
-502 MSEAG
+502 MSETG

>member
-1 MASPGN
+1 MARPSDPRESREPRPARTARSAGPLGESQTAGGSTPGG
-7 RDEAR
+7 
-12 ERQRGRSA
+12 GRS
-20 PAVTSPVAPSRSGRG
+20 VA
-35 AQTGLEPE
+35 LEPE
-43 GPPDGPVA
+43 GPPDGSGLGGSSASP
-51 GVSEAP
+51 P
-57 FDAPPPFEGAP
+57 DA
-68 FSDGERKLRELSFLH
+68 ERKLRELSFLH

-109 LDVEVCS
+109 LNVEVCS

-123 SDKMRL
+123 AAELRL

-143 QMAVGEGLT
+143 TLAVGEGLT

-191 MPWNDSIIGVINVQA
+191 LPWNDSVIGVINVQA
-206 IEARTFSTE
+206 IETRTFAPE

-232 KGRLQAEAEEQLQTL
+232 KGRLQAEAEEQLETL

-267 PLAVVRAYVDLLGDA
+267 PLAVVRAYLDLL
-282 AADAAGAGGAAAD
+282 ADAASDAPGGSSGVDDTGTAG
-295 GDEPAS
+295 PT
-301 GPNSA
+301 PNPE
-306 LVEEWRAQAIAQVTR
+306 LVEEWRSQAIAQVTR

-328 ILASVRGEGL
+328 ILASVRGDGL
-338 AAGLAREPFDV
+338 AAGLARAPFDI
-349 AMAVNDTIGEMA
+349 ARAVNDTISEMT
-361 PLLRGHPLRR
+361 PLLRGHALRR
-371 TGTWDAL
+371 SGTWEAL
-378 IGIGD
+378 VGIGD

-406 GVSVG
+406 SVSVG
-411 AWRSDGEIQVFVT
+411 AWRSTGEIQIFVT
-424 DDGPGIPAKEWE
+424 DDGPGIPDSEWE
-436 SVFEAYVRTAHRPRG
+436 SVFEAYVRTANRPRG

-460 RLMDA
+460 RLMNA

-479 SRFMVAIPEIRQ
+479 SRFMVAVPEMRQ
-491 TDATNGPEAGV
+491 TDASTAGPEAGV